1 MRKLCS
7 FYREVIGNPPQN
19 AIQPPP
25 PHRTPV
31 PVITKLQGISERRS
45 PTYALRQTVAPLL
58 EEQHANHLHVYVDGS
73 VKPVSDS
80 STAAC
85 TIPALQKNRTC
96 RVPPHASSTAAEIAG
111 LHLAVNVLLEDIP
124 RSPVVIFCDSKAVLL
139 SVQSP

>member
-45 PTYALRQTVAPLL
+45 PTYALRQTVAPLAGRTACQPPTCL
-58 EEQHANHLHVYVDGS
+58 CGWLREACERLLH
-73 VKPVSDS
+73 S
-80 STAAC
+80 SLYHPR
-85 TIPALQKNRTC
+85 PAEKQDLSGATSCQ
-96 RVPPHASSTAAEIAG
+96 
-111 LHLAVNVLLEDIP
+111 LH
-124 RSPVVIFCDSKAVLL
+124 RC
-139 SVQSP
+139 